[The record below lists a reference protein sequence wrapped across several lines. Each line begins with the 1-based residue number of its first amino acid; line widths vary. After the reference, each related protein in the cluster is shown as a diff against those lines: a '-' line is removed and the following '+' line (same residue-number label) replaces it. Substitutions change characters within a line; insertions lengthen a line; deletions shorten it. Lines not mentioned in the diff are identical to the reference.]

1 MENLQNMNGDND
13 SNSDTDLENGKGNDN
28 EASIQFTNGSRTY
41 QESNDNDEAQNLS
54 NDGQELTI
62 SKKYNKDQS
71 VVS

>member
-13 SNSDTDLENGKGNDN
+13 SNSDTDLENRKGNDN
-28 EASIQFTNGSRTY
+28 EASMQFINGSRTY